1 MKKHIFIKSMKF
13 RAETTNPLAAIE
25 SARVDVERNV
35 QKLTDG
41 MNITRGGAVSNP
53 KSSSI
58 GNTDNSGLSIKSE
71 KFGVSQWYEE
81 DLALYNAEVEAMNKF
96 FPQAKE
102 GKLPDG
108 RMTWTVTIQNIADVE
123 GNDWT
128 FMLVYDTDHPS
139 NSANAN
145 ESSYSS
151 RWAGSVKIYPVR
163 PNATEIKQAAK
174 KAGRGDVPHL
184 LLDSY
189 GNVYLDTFQHED
201 FEAGRVVTSGVSVL
215 GQAMRWA
222 TAFTTGLKSQ
232 AVWDIF
238 KQHSDQF

>member
-1 MKKHIFIKSMKF
+1 MKKHMFIKSMKF

-53 KSSSI
+53 KGSSI

-71 KFGVSQWYEE
+71 KFGSYQWYQK
-81 DLALYNAEVEAMNKF
+81 DPDLYNAEVRAMNKY

-108 RMTWTVTIQNIADVE
+108 RMTWTVTIQNIAGE
-123 GNDWT
+123 QGNDWT
-128 FMLVYDTDHPS
+128 FFLVYGTNHPS

-189 GNVYLDTFQHED
+189 GNVYLSTFHPED
-201 FEAGRVVTSGVSVL
+201 FGSGRFVTSGASVL
-215 GQAMRWA
+215 GQAIRWA
-222 TAFTTGLKSQ
+222 TAFTTGLSDKEN
-232 AVWDIF
+232 WDKFRLGSI
-238 KQHSDQF
+238 